1 MMNDG
6 VDDSVTDKCNDD
18 KYDNWAQDDI
28 KAADGITD
36 VMMSAHMRK
45 TNGGA
50 FMTMRT
56 MQMMLA
62 MIMFT
67 SRMLWRFGFQ
77 RFC

>member
-1 MMNDG
+1 MIALLTN
-6 VDDSVTDKCNDD
+6 CNDD
-18 KYDNWAQDDI
+18 KYDNGAQDDN
-28 KAADGITD
+28 KASDGITD

-45 TNGGA
+45 TNGRA

-62 MIMFT
+62 KIMLT
-67 SRMLWRFGFQ
+67 SMMLWRFGFQ